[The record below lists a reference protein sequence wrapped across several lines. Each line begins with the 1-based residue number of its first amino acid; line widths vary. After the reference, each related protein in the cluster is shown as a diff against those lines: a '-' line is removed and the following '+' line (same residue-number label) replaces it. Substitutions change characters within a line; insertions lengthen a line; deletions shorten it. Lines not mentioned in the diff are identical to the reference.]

1 MNTFTKL
8 IVASVA
14 AVSTQ
19 VMADTNTTN
28 NPFAAIEPA
37 AYSQE
42 ANLSGSSA
50 ISNNVIVLEAVE
62 PVSNSKE
69 AQLTDSKGLS
79 YGYENVAFNGFEP
92 ATQSKEALL

>member
-19 VMADTNTTN
+19 VMADTNATN
-28 NPFAAIEPA
+28 NPFAAVEPA

-42 ANLSGSSA
+42 ATLGGSSV

-69 AQLTDSKGLS
+69 AQLTDSKEFS
-79 YGYENVAFNGFEP
+79 YSYENVVFNGFEP
-92 ATQSKEALL
+92 ESHSKEALL